1 MTEKYIKASECEKY
15 FYEHLDD
22 NGMIGAMNAID
33 EMPAA
38 DVQPVKRGRWKVAMM
53 SEATGWD
60 LSLTGGR
67 DEVCEYNCSVCGQ
80 VNILDEFG
88 ENFLPPYCPFCGA
101 EMENPETIKG

>member
-38 DVQPVKRGRWKVAMM
+38 NVQSVKRGKWNK
-53 SEATGWD
+53 GH
-60 LSLTGGR
+60 
-67 DEVCEYNCSVCGQ
+67 CSSCGEDIASRLDTWT
-80 VNILDEFG
+80 NIQSFK
-88 ENFLPPYCPFCGA
+88 FCPICGA
-101 EMENPETIKG
+101 LMTE